1 MYDAALFVH
10 LLGVALLIA
19 AVTTS
24 VLVTLRS
31 HTAKTVAEIRVIAA
45 VTRKIDVVI
54 GPAMLFILA
63 AGLYMVAKGG
73 DDGSIHWSSGWVD
86 VALVIFAVMSVL
98 GPTIESGHAKQLL
111 AAADQTPDGPVV
123 GELDAL
129 RRAPVPVYVS
139 LFGVFQILAF
149 LFLMTNKPGLG
160 SAIATCAIAA
170 IVGLGLAGLRVR
182 QIAVP
187 AAATATATV
196 PQQAAPVDVAQAVEP
211 HA

>member
-24 VLVTLRS
+24 VLVTLRA
-31 HTAKTVAEIRVIAA
+31 HTAKSVAEIRVIAA
-45 VTRKIDVVI
+45 VTRKIDIVI

-86 VALVIFAVMSVL
+86 VALTIFAVMSIL

-111 AAADQTPDGPVV
+111 AAAEKAPDGPVV

-129 RRAPVPVYVS
+129 RRAAVPVYVS
-139 LFGVFQILAF
+139 LFGAFQILAF

-160 SAIATCAIAA
+160 SAIATCAVAA
-170 IVGLGLAGLRVR
+170 VVGLGLAALRVR
-182 QIAVP
+182 QIAAP
-187 AAATATATV
+187 SATATAKV
-196 PQQAAPVDVAQAVEP
+196 PQQAAPVDVPQPVEP
-211 HA
+211 TA